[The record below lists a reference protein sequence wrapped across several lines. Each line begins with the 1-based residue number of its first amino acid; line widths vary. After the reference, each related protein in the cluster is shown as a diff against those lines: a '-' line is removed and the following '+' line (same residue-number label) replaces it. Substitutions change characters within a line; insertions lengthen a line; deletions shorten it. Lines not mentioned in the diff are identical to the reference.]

1 MTHHRANGR
10 MHQRGIGPMPRLHV
24 VGAAFVIAFAANHR
38 SHQRH
43 LIHHL
48 GSLRQ
53 AGGNLDALGRRTDGL
68 CAAGNFLAGM
78 RVKGFQLA
86 RSAAHPKHD
95 NGFG

>member
-1 MTHHRANGR
+1 
-10 MHQRGIGPMPRLHV
+10 MPRLHM

-53 AGGNLDALGRRTDGL
+53 AGSNLDALGRRTDGL
-68 CAAGNFLAGM
+68 CAAGNFYRDEGQRFPAGSG
-78 RVKGFQLA
+78 RRPSKA
-86 RSAAHPKHD
+86 
-95 NGFG
+95 